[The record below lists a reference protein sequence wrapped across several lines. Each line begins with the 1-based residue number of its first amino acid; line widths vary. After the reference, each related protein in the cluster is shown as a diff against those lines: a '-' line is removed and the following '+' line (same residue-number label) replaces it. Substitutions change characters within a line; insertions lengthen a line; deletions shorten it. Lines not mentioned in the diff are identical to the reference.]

1 MSIGLL
7 TLQVSGDK
15 ECLFYGETALSTEL
29 TDVGNDEAVLSIE
42 EANDLVLRHQSW
54 AESIAKAVARAW
66 GMDWKL
72 DGMDGAALEAL
83 IFCSRRFQPARGV
96 PFKGYARKRI
106 HEAAT
111 EQARKSRGW
120 RRGLGSAAEVDRKAR
135 EISAELL
142 HVFPELRLGE
152 MPSSGDEGG
161 WNEGALRGSI
171 RQLLLGASLIAVKQ
185 GLESAQPDEIA
196 DYKKMLEVL
205 ATLDPI
211 HQELLWKVYWE
222 GSSLRNVAAEW
233 DTDGLNVIREHKSIL
248 DYLQKSI
255 AEGKK
260 FVNKPRVRPGLRER
274 AKEMKGQSPAS
285 RFERFLKEGKSHDK
299 KNR

>member
-1 MSIGLL
+1 MS
-7 TLQVSGDK
+7 
-15 ECLFYGETALSTEL
+15 EEL
-29 TDVGNDEAVLSIE
+29 TNIIETDGTLSLDD
-42 EANDLVLRHQSW
+42 ANALVLKYQAW

-72 DGMDGAALEAL
+72 DGLDGAALEAL

-120 RRGLGSAAEVDRKAR
+120 RRGLNSAEELDRKAR

-142 HVFPELRLGE
+142 NIFPELRVGE
-152 MPSSGDEGG
+152 VPNYEDGNN
-161 WNEGALRGSI
+161 NEGTLRGSI

-185 GLESAQPDEIA
+185 GLESAQPDELA
-196 DYKKMLEVL
+196 DYKKILETL

-248 DYLQKSI
+248 EYLQKNI
-255 AEGKK
+255 AEGKR
-260 FVNKPRVRPGLRER
+260 FTNKPRVRPGLKKK
-274 AKEMKGQSPAS
+274 AKDWHAGGPAS
-285 RFERFLKEGKSHDK
+285 RFSSFLKEGLAHDK
-299 KNR
+299 KNW

>member
-1 MSIGLL
+1 M
-7 TLQVSGDK
+7 
-15 ECLFYGETALSTEL
+15 
-29 TDVGNDEAVLSIE
+29 E
-42 EANDLVLRHQSW
+42 EANALVLQYQSW

-83 IFCSRRFQPARGV
+83 IFCSRRFQPSRGV

-120 RRGLGSAAEVDRKAR
+120 RRGLGSASELDRKAR

-142 HVFPELRLGE
+142 HVFPELRMGE
-152 MPSSGDEGG
+152 LPAGGDDGVPGEGSF
-161 WNEGALRGSI
+161 RGSI

-196 DYKKMLEVL
+196 DYKRMLEVL

-233 DTDGLNVIREHKSIL
+233 ETDGLNVIREHKTIL
-248 DYLQKSI
+248 EFLQKSI
-255 AEGKK
+255 AEGRK
-260 FVNKPRVRPGLRER
+260 FVNKPRVRPGLREK
-274 AKEMKGQSPAS
+274 AKDWKADDTGSS
-285 RFERFLKEGKSHDK
+285 RFGRFLKEGKGNDK
-299 KNR
+299 KNRR

>member
-1 MSIGLL
+1 
-7 TLQVSGDK
+7 
-15 ECLFYGETALSTEL
+15 LSEEL
-29 TDVGNDEAVLSIE
+29 TNIIETEGTLSLDEAN
-42 EANDLVLRHQSW
+42 ALVLKYQPW

-72 DGMDGAALEAL
+72 DALDGAALEAL

-96 PFKGYARKRI
+96 PFKGYARKRV

-120 RRGLGSAAEVDRKAR
+120 RRGLNSAEELDRKAR

-142 HVFPELRLGE
+142 NIFPELRVGE
-152 MPSSGDEGG
+152 VPNYEDGAS
-161 WNEGALRGSI
+161 NEGTLRGSI

-185 GLESAQPDEIA
+185 GLESAQPDELA
-196 DYKKMLEVL
+196 DYKKMLETL

-248 DYLQKSI
+248 EYLQKSI

-260 FVNKPRVRPGLRER
+260 FTNKPRVRPGLKKKARDWN
-274 AKEMKGQSPAS
+274 AGGPAS
-285 RFERFLKEGKSHDK
+285 RFSSFLKEGLAHDK
-299 KNR
+299 KNW

>member
-1 MSIGLL
+1 MSIDSIEMTEL
-7 TLQVSGDK
+7 
-15 ECLFYGETALSTEL
+15 EGEVLSTE
-29 TDVGNDEAVLSIE
+29 D
-42 EANDLVLRHQSW
+42 ANALVVEYQSW

-72 DGMDGAALEAL
+72 DGLDGAALEAL

-106 HEAAT
+106 HEAAS

-142 HVFPELRLGE
+142 HVFPELRGGE
-152 MPSSGDEGG
+152 MPSYEDGG
-161 WNEGALRGSI
+161 SSDGTLRGSI
-171 RQLLLGASLIAVKQ
+171 RQLLLGASLIAIKQ

-196 DYKKMLEVL
+196 DYKRMLQTL
-205 ATLDPI
+205 ATLESV

-233 DTDGLNVIREHKSIL
+233 GTDGLNVIREHKSIL
-248 DYLQKSI
+248 EFLQKSI

-260 FVNKPRVRPGLRER
+260 FVTKPRVRPGLRER
-274 AKEMKGQSPAS
+274 ARTLKLEGGES
-285 RFERFLKEGKSHDK
+285 RFGRFLKEVKIDDK